1 MFFALPRNPPAL
13 SSPEYGLACSFV
25 LDLAFVGTLTSPEA
39 KALRSIA
46 ALVAEIELRKRR
58 FTIQPYTSAEV
69 LPASIDPA
77 SRCRK
82 IPPRART

>member
-1 MFFALPRNPPAL
+1 
-13 SSPEYGLACSFV
+13 
-25 LDLAFVGTLTSPEA
+25 LTSPEA